1 MIYICEKVRLR
12 QLGKSKVKYSTLA
25 SISHIFQK
33 NFLTQPS
40 TYLESERCNF
50 FEKFFLSFFFEQ
62 DLHLCWDF
70 FCRVG
75 GGGGKISFEQCKE
88 ISSMSL
94 SCHASLI
101 DPLTMML
108 ELNQC

>member
-40 TYLESERCNF
+40 TYLESERIF
-50 FEKFFLSFFFEQ
+50 QKMQLF
-62 DLHLCWDF
+62 
-70 FCRVG
+70 
-75 GGGGKISFEQCKE
+75 
-88 ISSMSL
+88 
-94 SCHASLI
+94 
-101 DPLTMML
+101 
-108 ELNQC
+108 